1 MKTLFIL
8 PNRRVPFTAKQYV
21 DECQAKENRAACA
34 RIDFAEA
41 SFRLL
46 CYSALT
52 LGACAVA
59 GGFIQIAILLAK

>member
-8 PNRRVPFTAKQYV
+8 PNRRVPFTAQQYI
-21 DECQAKENRAACA
+21 DHCTARTNRAACA
-34 RIDFAEA
+34 RIDFREA
-41 SFRLL
+41 CFRLL

-59 GGFIQIAILLAK
+59 GGFIQIAVLLAK